1 MKVLMKLP
9 DEEEEDDE
17 EEEEEEEEEKAAATA
32 AMMEPRKEGVYEWF
46 GSALT
51 SAQRLEFCCG
61 LLDLCH
67 PLELRFL
74 GSCLEDLAR
83 KDYHTLRDAEL
94 RANSAAELRG
104 LAGGLASE
112 AAAAAGGGG
121 GAGSAD
127 DRVTRS
133 KLVVSLALLGSEN
146 REAAAVLAR
155 ALARCSAACTA
166 SGTATTT
173 SSAGLGPSA
182 GSEAAAAQEELVL
195 LLTMA
200 SNHPAFSF
208 HQKETLRQ
216 QLGRLQQQQQHRQ
229 QRPPPPPAPGN
240 GRKFQS
246 AAAKER
252 LSRKNYSLGTES
264 NYYERTP
271 PSSCEGAEAIAQRPG
286 VQIENITFKTVSK
299 KRSDNYWEYTFDVMR
314 TDLSM
319 CTVRK
324 THQELQEF
332 LTKLPK
338 DLSIDASGKTALRAL
353 SHGSQTREDR
363 RHSDLESIIRQLF
376 LSPSRAFLKSEHVR
390 ELFYGTS
397 PDYTN
402 LQPALKLSKSAE
414 QFKEDSSEASSQ
426 EEDGQQQAI
435 HHKKNMGKTIG
446 CSASG
451 VKSPGDGVGLQHSE
465 QNGVLD
471 WRRRNYSTKHNDH
484 CTAVLEHCLSEDKR
498 NSSPG
503 SKQLNT
509 QTDISHKV
517 DRGSHRTP
525 VSNGILR
532 IPPVQHVWTGPG
544 KELRDVGSGLE
555 ACGDSSSES
564 YSSPSSPRHDGR
576 ESCESEDEK
585 DKDSDSTSEDSGK
598 DKQKERPSCN
608 SIRGSTM
615 RPTAQVAPVQSENCT
630 LPGNPPAPLLPR
642 IPLMPPIH
650 YMMQNG
656 GKKPDYVAPVD
667 AKTVGMIVTIPPVA
681 VSLRDSSHVTSVAAA
696 EAGKRLDL
704 IPSPLS
710 VATPFLLQAASPAL
724 HPMVHRHKMAA
735 PQMNLENCR
744 VPGPQPPAGS
754 VNIGSANTAFIAV
767 HSHSPSGKLATPSA
781 LDSTAKPSTQNIGL
795 NALLPQADGHLGT
808 VPESASLKV
817 MLPAAGLPSPQ
828 GSYNLSGNPASVLPL
843 PGAATSPSPVGQIQS
858 AGSSVPTHTPGP
870 VPSLNTALTHST
882 AQSDS
887 TSYINTIG
895 NTSTNGTIPAAQPLG
910 CGTCS
915 SCGCRGSCGTN
926 SNPQLNYYY
935 PNSIPSQLIRVP
947 FIPFSGITSLCNG
960 SYLNQAHQNNGTQ
973 MPFYQN
979 PYTNGLM
986 HDPMANQTNYAMQQ
1000 MPGFVRG
1007 FPLMY
1012 QVANMVT
1019 SVNGLG
1025 PKKNGNVS
1033 CYNCGVGGHYAQ
1045 DCKQPSME
1053 ASQPVDV
1060 ETTLLSKVT
1069 T

>member
-1 MKVLMKLP
+1 MTMKMKVLMKLP
-9 DEEEEDDE
+9 DPEEDDE
-17 EEEEEEEEEKAAATA
+17 EEKAAPATR
-32 AMMEPRKEGVYEWF
+32 AMPPPPLLPSEPRKEGVYEWF

-83 KDYHTLRDAEL
+83 KDYHSLRDSEI
-94 RANSAAELRG
+94 RANSVAD
-104 LAGGLASE
+104 LASI
-112 AAAAAGGGG
+112 
-121 GAGSAD
+121 AD
-127 DRVTRS
+127 VTDEVVRS
-133 KLVVSLALLGSEN
+133 KLVVSLALLSSDN
-146 REAAAVLAR
+146 REAAAVLSR
-155 ALARCSAACTA
+155 TLTHIDSVIKNY
-166 SGTATTT
+166 
-173 SSAGLGPSA
+173 GLQLTERSV
-182 GSEAAAAQEELVL
+182 QEFLL

-208 HQKETLRQ
+208 HQKETLRE
-216 QLGRLQQQQQHRQ
+216 QLADLQRG
-229 QRPPPPPAPGN
+229 PDN
-240 GRKFQS
+240 GRKFQN
-246 AAAKER
+246 AVAKER

-286 VQIENITFKTVSK
+286 VQIENISFKTLSK
-299 KRSDNYWEYTFDVMR
+299 KRSDNYWEYTFDVKR

-319 CTVRK
+319 CIVRK

-338 DLSIDASGKTALRAL
+338 DLSIDASGKTALWAL
-353 SHGSQTREDR
+353 SHVSQTREDR
-363 RHSDLESIIRQLF
+363 RHSDLESIVRQLF

-390 ELFYGTS
+390 EFFFGKS
-397 PDYTN
+397 SDYSQHHTN

-414 QFKEDSSEASSQ
+414 HFKEDSSEASSQ

-446 CSASG
+446 CSISG
-451 VKSPGDGVGLQHSE
+451 VKSPGDSVGLQHSD

-471 WRRRNYSTKHNDH
+471 WRKRNYSTKHNTEH
-484 CTAVLEHCLSEDKR
+484 RTAGMEHCFAEDKR
-498 NSSPG
+498 NTSSG
-503 SKQLNT
+503 SKKLNT
-509 QTDISHKV
+509 QADIKNKI

-532 IPPVQHVWTGPG
+532 NPPVQHVWTGSG

-608 SIRGSTM
+608 SVRGSTT
-615 RPTAQVAPVQSENCT
+615 RPTAQVAPVQNENCT
-630 LPGNPPAPLLPR
+630 IPGNPPTPLLPH
-642 IPLMPPIH
+642 IPLMPPMH

-656 GKKPDYVAPVD
+656 GKKPGYVAPVD
-667 AKTVGMIVTIPPVA
+667 GKTVGMIVTVPPAA
-681 VSLRDSSHVTSVAAA
+681 VSLRDSSNVTSVGAA
-696 EAGKRLDL
+696 EAEKRLDL
-704 IPSPLS
+704 MPSPLS
-710 VATPFLLQAASPAL
+710 VPTPFLLQAASPAL
-724 HPMVHRHKMAA
+724 HPMVHRHKITA
-735 PQMNLENCR
+735 PQVNLENCR
-744 VPGPQPPAGS
+744 VPGPQPPAGT
-754 VNIGSANTAFIAV
+754 VNIGSANTAFIPV
-767 HSHSPSGKLATPSA
+767 HSPSQSGKLSA
-781 LDSTAKPSTQNIGL
+781 SSVLDPTAKPSTQNAVGL
-795 NALLPQADGHLGT
+795 NALMPQTDGNIGT

-817 MLPAAGLPSPQ
+817 MLPAAGLPPPP
-828 GSYNLSGNPASVLPL
+828 GSYNLSGILASVLPL
-843 PGAATSPSPVGQIQS
+843 QGTATSPSPVGQIQS
-858 AGSSVPTHTPGP
+858 TGSSVPTHTPGS
-870 VPSLNTALTHST
+870 VPSPNTALTHST

-895 NTSTNGTIPAAQPLG
+895 NTSTNGTIQPAHQLG
-910 CGTCS
+910 CGACS

-926 SNPQLNYYY
+926 SNPLLNYYY
-935 PNSIPSQLIRVP
+935 PSTISSQLIRVP
-947 FIPFSGITSLCNG
+947 FIPFSGITPLCNS

-973 MPFYQN
+973 MPFYPN

-986 HDPMANQTNYAMQQ
+986 HDPMGNQTNYGMQQ

-1019 SVNGLG
+1019 NVNGLG

-1053 ASQPVDV
+1053 ASQPGAFKLKFAPPHD
-1060 ETTLLSKVT
+1060 LDSAD
-1069 T
+1069 

>member
-1 MKVLMKLP
+1 MTMKMKVLMKLP
-9 DEEEEDDE
+9 DPEEEEDDE
-17 EEEEEEEEEKAAATA
+17 EEEEKAAP
-32 AMMEPRKEGVYEWF
+32 AMPPPLLSEPGKEGVYEWF

-83 KDYHTLRDAEL
+83 KDYHSLRDSEI
-94 RANSAAELRG
+94 RANSVAD
-104 LAGGLASE
+104 LAGIGDPTDE
-112 AAAAAGGGG
+112 
-121 GAGSAD
+121 
-127 DRVTRS
+127 VVRS

-155 ALARCSAACTA
+155 ALARIDSAVKNC
-166 SGTATTT
+166 
-173 SSAGLGPSA
+173 GLPLTERGV
-182 GSEAAAAQEELVL
+182 QEFLL

-208 HQKETLRQ
+208 HQKETLRE
-216 QLGRLQQQQQHRQ
+216 QLADLQR
-229 QRPPPPPAPGN
+229 RPGN
-240 GRKFQS
+240 GRKFQN
-246 AAAKER
+246 AVAKER
-252 LSRKNYSLGTES
+252 LSRKNCSLGTES
-264 NYYERTP
+264 NYYERTS

-299 KRSDNYWEYTFDVMR
+299 KRSDNYWEYTFDVVR

-338 DLSIDASGKTALRAL
+338 DLSVDASGRTVLRAL
-353 SHGSQTREDR
+353 SHSSQMREDR

-376 LSPSRAFLKSEHVR
+376 SSPSRAFLKSDHVR
-390 ELFYGTS
+390 EFFFGKSSDCSQHL
-397 PDYTN
+397 TN
-402 LQPALKLSKSAE
+402 LQPVLKLSKSAE
-414 QFKEDSSEASSQ
+414 HFKEDSSEASSQ
-426 EEDGQQQAI
+426 EEDGQQAI
-435 HHKKNMGKTIG
+435 HHKKNAGKSIG
-446 CSASG
+446 CSVSG
-451 VKSPGDGVGLQHSE
+451 VKSLGVGVSLQHSE

-471 WRRRNYSTKHNDH
+471 WRKRNYSTKRNTEH
-484 CTAVLEHCLSEDKR
+484 CTAVIEHCLSEDKR
-498 NSSPG
+498 NTSSG
-503 SKQLNT
+503 IKKLNT
-509 QTDISHKV
+509 QADVKHVV

-525 VSNGILR
+525 VGNGILR
-532 IPPVQHVWTGPG
+532 IPPVQHVWAGSG

-555 ACGDSSSES
+555 ARGDSSSES

-598 DKQKERPSCN
+598 DKQKEKPSCN
-608 SIRGSTM
+608 PVRGSTT

-630 LPGNPPAPLLPR
+630 IPGNLPAPFLPR
-642 IPLMPPIH
+642 IPLMPPMH

-667 AKTVGMIVTIPPVA
+667 SKTVGMIVTVPPA
-681 VSLRDSSHVTSVAAA
+681 AASLRDSSHVTSVGAA
-696 EAGKRLDL
+696 EAGKRVDL

-710 VATPFLLQAASPAL
+710 MATPFLVHSASPAL
-724 HPMVHRHKMAA
+724 HPMAHRHKMTAS
-735 PQMNLENCR
+735 QINLENCH
-744 VPGPQPPAGS
+744 VPGLQTPAGT
-754 VNIGSANTAFIAV
+754 VNIGSANTAFIPV
-767 HSHSPSGKLATPSA
+767 HSHSPSGKLSGPSV
-781 LDSTAKPSTQNIGL
+781 LDPTAKPSTQNVVGL
-795 NALLPQADGHLGT
+795 NALADGNIGT

-817 MLPAAGLPSPQ
+817 MLPAAGLLPPP
-828 GSYNLSGNPASVLPL
+828 GSYNLSGTPTSVLPL
-843 PGAATSPSPVGQIQS
+843 QGTATSPSPVGQIQS
-858 AGSSVPTHTPGP
+858 TGSSVPTHTPGP

-895 NTSTNGTIPAAQPLG
+895 NTSTNGTMQPAQQLG

-926 SNPQLNYYY
+926 SNPLFNYYY
-935 PNSIPSQLIRVP
+935 PNTMPSQLIRVP

-973 MPFYQN
+973 MPFYQH

-986 HDPMANQTNYAMQQ
+986 HDPMANQTNYGMQQ
-1000 MPGFVRG
+1000 VPGFVRG

-1012 QVANMVT
+1012 QVTNMVT
-1019 SVNGLG
+1019 NVNGLG
-1025 PKKNGNVS
+1025 PKKNGNAS

-1053 ASQPVDV
+1053 ASQPGAFKLKFAPSHD
-1060 ETTLLSKVT
+1060 LDSAD
-1069 T
+1069 

>member
-1 MKVLMKLP
+1 MTMKMKVLMKLP
-9 DEEEEDDE
+9 DPEEEEDDE
-17 EEEEEEEEEKAAATA
+17 EEEEKAAP
-32 AMMEPRKEGVYEWF
+32 AMPPPLLSEPGKEGVYEWF

-83 KDYHTLRDAEL
+83 KDYHSLRDSEI
-94 RANSAAELRG
+94 RANSVAD
-104 LAGGLASE
+104 LAGIGDPTDE
-112 AAAAAGGGG
+112 
-121 GAGSAD
+121 
-127 DRVTRS
+127 VVRS

-155 ALARCSAACTA
+155 ALARIDSAVKNC
-166 SGTATTT
+166 
-173 SSAGLGPSA
+173 GLPLTERGV
-182 GSEAAAAQEELVL
+182 QEFLL

-208 HQKETLRQ
+208 HQKETLRE
-216 QLGRLQQQQQHRQ
+216 QLADLQR
-229 QRPPPPPAPGN
+229 RPGN
-240 GRKFQS
+240 GRKFQN
-246 AAAKER
+246 AVAKER
-252 LSRKNYSLGTES
+252 LSRKNCSLGTES
-264 NYYERTP
+264 NYYERTS

-299 KRSDNYWEYTFDVMR
+299 KRSDNYWEYTFDVVR

-338 DLSIDASGKTALRAL
+338 DLSVDASGRTVLRAL
-353 SHGSQTREDR
+353 SHSSQMREDR

-376 LSPSRAFLKSEHVR
+376 SSPSRAFLKSDHVR
-390 ELFYGTS
+390 EFFFG
-397 PDYTN
+397 
-402 LQPALKLSKSAE
+402 KSS
-414 QFKEDSSEASSQ
+414 DCSQ
-426 EEDGQQQAI
+426 HLNGQQAI
-435 HHKKNMGKTIG
+435 HHKKNAGKSIG
-446 CSASG
+446 CSVSG
-451 VKSPGDGVGLQHSE
+451 VKSLGVGVSLQHSE

-471 WRRRNYSTKHNDH
+471 WRKRNYSTKRNTEH
-484 CTAVLEHCLSEDKR
+484 CTAVIEHCLSEDKR
-498 NSSPG
+498 NTSSG
-503 SKQLNT
+503 IKKLNT
-509 QTDISHKV
+509 QADVSKHVV

-525 VSNGILR
+525 VGNGILR
-532 IPPVQHVWTGPG
+532 IPPVQHVWAGSG

-555 ACGDSSSES
+555 ARGDSSSES

-598 DKQKERPSCN
+598 DKQKEKPSCN
-608 SIRGSTM
+608 PVRGSTT

-630 LPGNPPAPLLPR
+630 IPGNLPAPFLPR
-642 IPLMPPIH
+642 IPLMPPMH

-667 AKTVGMIVTIPPVA
+667 SKTVGMIVTVPPA
-681 VSLRDSSHVTSVAAA
+681 AASLRDSSHVTSVGAA
-696 EAGKRLDL
+696 EAGKRVDL

-710 VATPFLLQAASPAL
+710 MATPFLVHSASPAL
-724 HPMVHRHKMAA
+724 HPMAHRHKMTAS
-735 PQMNLENCR
+735 QINLENCH
-744 VPGPQPPAGS
+744 VPGLQTPAGT
-754 VNIGSANTAFIAV
+754 VNIGSANTAFIPV
-767 HSHSPSGKLATPSA
+767 HSHSPSGKLSGPSV
-781 LDSTAKPSTQNIGL
+781 LDPTAKPSTQNVVGL
-795 NALLPQADGHLGT
+795 NALADGNIGT

-817 MLPAAGLPSPQ
+817 MLPAAGLLPPP
-828 GSYNLSGNPASVLPL
+828 GSYNLSGTPTSVLPL
-843 PGAATSPSPVGQIQS
+843 QGTATSPSPVGQIQS
-858 AGSSVPTHTPGP
+858 TGSSVPTHTPGP

-895 NTSTNGTIPAAQPLG
+895 NTSTNGTMQPAQQLG

-926 SNPQLNYYY
+926 SNPLFNYYY
-935 PNSIPSQLIRVP
+935 PNTMPSQLIRVP

-973 MPFYQN
+973 MPFYQH

-986 HDPMANQTNYAMQQ
+986 HDPMANQTNYGMQQ
-1000 MPGFVRG
+1000 VPGFVRG

-1012 QVANMVT
+1012 QVTNMVT
-1019 SVNGLG
+1019 NVNGLG
-1025 PKKNGNVS
+1025 PKKNGNAS

-1053 ASQPVDV
+1053 ASQPGAFKLKFAPSHD
-1060 ETTLLSKVT
+1060 LDSAD
-1069 T
+1069 